1 MEYWLLMGGALIS
14 WSGKKNCTVST
25 STTEAKYVALGHAL
39 GEQEWIHRFF
49 NEIESGETMEL
60 VLNDDNKSSLPLT
73 KNLEANKLTKLI
85 NVRHHLY
92 ESWSTKRNSLSPGYP
107 ARTWWP
113 INSQRL
119 SRSTPSKG
127 AGPCWD
133 WVGEGGELLKLR
145 GSEKG

>member
-92 ESWSTKRNSLSPGYP
+92 ES
-107 ARTWWP
+107 
-113 INSQRL
+113 
-119 SRSTPSKG
+119 
-127 AGPCWD
+127 
-133 WVGEGGELLKLR
+133 
-145 GSEKG
+145 